1 MNSNLPSRKINHVEV
16 LILKEVQ
23 IKCIDSSSKKKLF
36 ALGGVGDDERGMI

>member
-23 IKCIDSSSKKKLF
+23 LKCIDSSSKKKLF